1 MDLAD
6 FLVEAKRRTYGS
18 GAEPKRL
25 EDGSKEFRLTL
36 DEYTYRDRY
45 FGGNPF
51 IGEEVVI
58 RDGKPVWSMNY
69 YGKATGR
76 TPEEV
81 FGFLGK
87 ALGLVEKKKPYRGPA
102 KYVDGAWSYS
112 MMSHGGIN
120 SFWGEEEIQY
130 EGIRVY
136 WLRFHG
142 GEIDT

>member
-1 MDLAD
+1 MDLTD

-18 GAEPKRL
+18 GAEPMKL
-25 EDGSKEFRLTL
+25 DDGSKEYRVEI
-36 DEYTYRDRY
+36 DEHLYRDRY

-51 IGEEVVI
+51 IGQEVVY
-58 RDGKPVWSMNY
+58 RNRKPVWSMNY

-81 FGFLGK
+81 FSFLGK
-87 ALGLVEKKKPYRGPA
+87 ALGLVESKKPYRGPE
-102 KYVDGAWSYS
+102 KYVEGPWSYTFFS
-112 MMSHGGIN
+112 RGNIN

-130 EGIRVY
+130 DGIRVH
-136 WLRFHG
+136 WLKFHG

>member
-18 GAEPKRL
+18 GSEPRM
-25 EDGSKEFRLTL
+25 L
-36 DEYTYRDRY
+36 DDDSQEYLVTIDEHTYRDRF

-51 IGEEVVI
+51 IGEEVVF

-76 TPEEV
+76 TTDEV
-81 FGFLGK
+81 FEFLGN
-87 ALGLVEKKKPYRGPA
+87 ALGLVERNKPFRGPK
-102 KYVDGAWSYS
+102 KYVDGLWSYS
-112 MMSHGGIN
+112 MLTRGGIN